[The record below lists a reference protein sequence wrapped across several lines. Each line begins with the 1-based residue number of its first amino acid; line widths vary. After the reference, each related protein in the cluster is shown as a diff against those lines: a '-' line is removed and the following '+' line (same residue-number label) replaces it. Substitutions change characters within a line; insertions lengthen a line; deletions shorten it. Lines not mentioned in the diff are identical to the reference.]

1 MQCEDQ
7 FWSTDG
13 CSLKNMASLMNLQ
26 TNFAS
31 CITAGLIKSL
41 IVQVIESAVEYISI
55 IHTII
60 KIKANKNK
68 TQKNNVHSIQNNKY
82 KGNLI

>member
-13 CSLKNMASLMNLQ
+13 CSFKNMASLINLQ
-26 TNFAS
+26 TNFVS
-31 CITAGLIKSL
+31 YITAGLIKSL
-41 IVQVIESAVEYISI
+41 ILQAIEFAVEYIFI

-68 TQKNNVHSIQNNKY
+68 TQKNNVHSMQNNKY
-82 KGNLI
+82 KGKLI